1 MALAIIL
8 CSSSV
13 LSLALD
19 SAINNAVAAGI
30 TFVVAAG
37 NGNKDASLF
46 SPANNPNVI
55 TVSAIA
61 DSDGKCGARGPSTK
75 YGNDVTLASFSNYGS
90 TVDMAAPGVRIL
102 STYKD
107 GNYALLT
114 GTSMASPHV
123 AGAAAL
129 YSSQHPGSTPAEVR
143 SALINNG
150 STLST
155 VCDGSAHGYFSGD
168 PAGGSNEPLLYAGN
182 F

>member
-1 MALAIIL
+1 VNLKR
-8 CSSSV
+8 
-13 LSLALD
+13 
-19 SAINNAVAAGI
+19 VAGH
-30 TFVVAAG
+30 
-37 NGNKDASLF
+37 
-46 SPANNPNVI
+46 
-55 TVSAIA
+55 
-61 DSDGKCGARGPSTK
+61 RPSTK
-75 YGNDVTLASFSNYGS
+75 YGT
-90 TVDMAAPGVRIL
+90 PGVRIL

-155 VCDGSAHGYFSGD
+155 VYVGSAHGYFSGD